1 MFQISPV
8 QILFFVE
15 RSADIIL
22 RIISKP
28 FAVGEASLQ
37 KIPVGDLLTWLF
49 LMRNKI
55 KLAK

>member
-15 RSADIIL
+15 NSTEIIL

-28 FAVGEASLQ
+28 FAVGEASHQ

-49 LMRNKI
+49 LRRKKV